1 MSFLKNSTSFTRFKI
16 NDEVPSALWQ
26 DIPERLK
33 RFAFKDIDD
42 LPEQRGWG
50 WTSFDDM
57 LDVEWRNHAP
67 QKGAEYITFS
77 LRLETRRVPPAVL
90 KKHFGLALKKEEEQ
104 VWAQGKSYV
113 SRERKKEIKELVLF
127 QLNKRF
133 LPIPAEFQVI
143 WNTARNEIWLASTQ
157 GKVLELFQEF
167 FTQSFELYLE
177 QLTPYTLAG
186 EFLSEAEMEKLENL
200 EAVSFYKAD

>member
-1 MSFLKNSTSFTRFKI
+1 MSFLKNSTSFTRFRI
-16 NDEVPSALWQ
+16 NDEVPAALWPE
-26 DIPERLK
+26 IPERLK

-42 LPEQRGWG
+42 LPEQRAWG

-57 LDVEWRNHAP
+57 LDVEWRDNPP

-77 LRLETRRVPPAVL
+77 LRLETRRVPPAVI

-104 VWAQGKSYV
+104 IKAQGKSFV
-113 SRERKKEIKELVLF
+113 SRERKKEIKELVMF

-143 WNTARNEIWLASTQ
+143 WNTARNEIWFASTQ

-177 QLTPYTLAG
+177 QLTPYILAG

-200 EAVSFYKAD
+200 EAVSFYKV